1 MIRTFMGGPVS
12 LDLPTLLLTGGLVV
26 TLCGTIFVLST
37 VLQHNDV
44 PSRLWSAAF
53 ILGITTMT
61 SFAVWAV
68 VPEATISV
76 GIGNG
81 ALAMSMGFI
90 WSGSR
95 AFNGRNPMTV
105 ASIAGGVIIAVA
117 AWVDVAS
124 GSWAGGLV
132 FLLGVTIFALL
143 AAVESFSGR
152 MRRSLNARMLGVIMA
167 LVGGFFAARSVVFAT
182 AGPDSVAFR
191 TYLDSDVTTFVTIL
205 FVITASTSMGALRTE
220 NTGQRAPRPL
230 DTGERDEFVSPEKF
244 ARAADDRLERLE
256 RRGRSGESGVLV
268 RVEIDNLSEMNTA
281 FGHDFR
287 DAAVRLVGS
296 AVRGESPVSAVL
308 GRTASSGF
316 DALLFDGL
324 DRALECA
331 QRIRSSLVD
340 TPIDASQGLRVSVTI
355 ALAVPEPGERF
366 AELAQRVSRFIADGH
381 ATGGN
386 VIVGHPEEF
395 SRA

>member
-68 VPEATISV
+68 VPDATISV

-90 WSGSR
+90 WSGNR
-95 AFNGRNPMTV
+95 AFNGRNPMIA
-105 ASIAGGVIIAVA
+105 ASIACGLIVAVA

-132 FLLGVTIFALL
+132 FLLGVSAYALL

-152 MRRSLNARMLGVIMA
+152 MRRSFNARMLGVVMA
-167 LVGGFFAARSVVFAT
+167 LVGAFFAARSVIFAT
-182 AGPDSVAFR
+182 AGPDSVVFR

-220 NTGQRAPRPL
+220 NTGQPTPRHV
-230 DTGERDEFVSPEKF
+230 DTGERDGFASPEQF
-244 ARAADDRLERLE
+244 ASAADDRLDRLE
-256 RRGRSGESGVLV
+256 RSGRRGESGVLI

-281 FGHDFR
+281 FGRDFR

-296 AVRGESPVSAVL
+296 AISDASPASALL
-308 GRTASSGF
+308 GRTDSAGF

-340 TPIDASQGLRVSVTI
+340 TPIDASQGLRASVTI
-355 ALAVPEPGERF
+355 ALAVPEPAERF
-366 AELAQRVSRFIADGH
+366 ARLSQRVSRFIADGH

-386 VIVGHPEEF
+386 VIVGHPEEY